1 MRPIICLSPT
11 PEWFHVRSDVRADS
25 CLTREANTVLLE
37 RDTKDSNRLHK
48 HWRKGRFCKEL
59 NRTLTGGQEEDKA
72 LSADEDSDDAEAPES
87 NVSFVVNNPPTLVDS
102 REQRPMVPHSIAIS
116 RRLSPLDHPT
126 PLPPDCFRL
135 LENYHSYVQSWL
147 PICEKLDILKLSY
160 SYPSHGILLSPDMPE
175 SGSHAEMWSMLAIGS
190 CLLGGDNRSS
200 PDPMNLYT
208 TAQNLIP
215 QERGRFSLSH
225 VKALLNLALFN
236 IRDSHDDAAWLLVG
250 AASRVLP
257 SIRTGSGES
266 ASRLTHVVASCYV
279 LDHFLALSLHRR
291 PYLTMTDVEIAGKIE
306 EDGLEEW

>member
-1 MRPIICLSPT
+1 
-11 PEWFHVRSDVRADS
+11 
-25 CLTREANTVLLE
+25 
-37 RDTKDSNRLHK
+37 
-48 HWRKGRFCKEL
+48 
-59 NRTLTGGQEEDKA
+59 
-72 LSADEDSDDAEAPES
+72 
-87 NVSFVVNNPPTLVDS
+87 
-102 REQRPMVPHSIAIS
+102 
-116 RRLSPLDHPT
+116 
-126 PLPPDCFRL
+126 
-135 LENYHSYVQSWL
+135 
-147 PICEKLDILKLSY
+147 
-160 SYPSHGILLSPDMPE
+160 MPE

-190 CLLGGDNRSS
+190 CLLGGGNNRSS
-200 PDPMNLYT
+200 PDPMNIYT
-208 TAQNLIP
+208 TAQTLIP

-257 SIRTGSGES
+257 SIRAGSGES